1 MIGKLTIP
9 ALAAAMMIGS
19 AGLALAQS
27 SAPIPTGSAG
37 NSNTGPGAHRLG
49 AAATATPTTGRRTK
63 ASRASR
69 NTPVRANTPMPT
81 GSAGNSNTGP
91 GAKPPQ

>member
-1 MIGKLTIP
+1 MLSIP

-19 AGLALAQS
+19 AGVVLAQS
-27 SAPIPTGSAG
+27 SAPMPTGSAG
-37 NSNTGPGAHRLG
+37 NSNTGPGAKPPVG
-49 AAATATPTTGRRTK
+49 ATETTPTTTRRRATK
-63 ASRASR
+63 ATRAPR
-69 NTPVRANTPMPT
+69 NAAVRATTPMPT

>member
-1 MIGKLTIP
+1 MIRKLTIP

-37 NSNTGPGAHRLG
+37 NSNTGPGAKPMG
-49 AAATATPTTGRRTK
+49 ATATPTTGRRTK